1 MNYYIFDV
9 SIESLLFKPGVAIL
23 SDKWANFNG
32 KKVQRAK
39 IWFKGNLAFLALLK
53 LTYVNK
59 FSV

>member
-39 IWFKGNLAFLALLK
+39 IWFEVLFAGQVLALLM
-53 LTYVNK
+53 LIYV
-59 FSV
+59 